1 MGSRLFHTDE
11 YGNKKR
17 KSFYGKTED
26 EQGQKWKRQLKQVED
41 TGTYQDYSKMTFKEW
56 LKKWMADYKYD
67 LKPSTRE
74 NYEYMLKGH
83 IYNTLG
89 TRPIKQLKNPDIQ
102 KLISNKAKVLSPGR

>member
-1 MGSRLFHTDE
+1 MARKRAKNGKGTVYQRKNGTWGADCFILDE

-26 EQGQKWKRQLKQVED
+26 EARAKMEEAIKQVED

-74 NYEYMLKGH
+74 NY
-83 IYNTLG
+83 
-89 TRPIKQLKNPDIQ
+89 
-102 KLISNKAKVLSPGR
+102 